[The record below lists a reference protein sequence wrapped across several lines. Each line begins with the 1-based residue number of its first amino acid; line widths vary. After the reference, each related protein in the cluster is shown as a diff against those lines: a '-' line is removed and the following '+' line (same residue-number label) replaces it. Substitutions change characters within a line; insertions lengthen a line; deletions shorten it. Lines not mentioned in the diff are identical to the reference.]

1 MKSKQDIAELEFL
14 SILYSKTNIAMD
26 LLQIK
31 PKYML
36 NQVHQKIFELILK
49 SQKDLGVV
57 DDSFITDKLQTHE
70 LIEMTEIIS
79 EEYLPFE
86 SIKKHFMSAQTVI
99 LDNYKRKVIKDIT
112 TKFNSRLITV
122 DEYLKKMEKIQNIQ
136 IQDKGIYLT
145 EEEITT
151 SINVEKVRIPLKR
164 FGQLDK
170 ILELVQND
178 FLVIGAN
185 TGTGKSSLLLN
196 LMNDLMEDYQCIYF
210 NLEMSKS
217 TLYKRMIAIQA
228 NVSVNA
234 VTSPSTEYQANNI
247 KNAIKY
253 ITNHDVCV
261 EHRLS
266 DLEDIEF
273 YIKMMKNEK
282 GKHTIVFLD
291 HLGLIRT
298 KNSKSLYEKITEIAK
313 SLRQICLKYDCTIIS
328 ACQLNRSSYGSEKLD
343 LSMLKD
349 SGEIENS
356 ASKIILLYRNK
367 EYSSDC
373 LEPEM
378 MLNICKNRDGML
390 GETSLIYEKVKQTFR
405 EKIRGAE

>member
-14 SILYSKTNIAMD
+14 SILYSKTDIALD

-31 PKYML
+31 PKYL
-36 NQVHQKIFELILK
+36 FNKIHQKIFKLILESYEK
-49 SQKDLGVV
+49 QSIV
-57 DDSFITDKLQTHE
+57 DYSYIADKLFEGVE
-70 LIEMTEIIS
+70 LTSMTDIVS
-79 EEYLPFE
+79 EEYLPLVN
-86 SIKKHFMSAQTVI
+86 IKNHFMSVQTII
-99 LDNYKRKVIKDIT
+99 LNNYKKEVIKNIT
-112 TKFNSRLITV
+112 TKFNSGQLTV

-136 IQDKGIYLT
+136 IQEKGIYLT
-145 EEEITT
+145 EEEITS
-151 SINVEKVRIPLKR
+151 SINVEKVRIPLKKYT
-164 FGQLDK
+164 QLDK

-196 LMNDLMEDYQCIYF
+196 IMDDLMEDYQCIYF

-217 TLYKRMIAIQA
+217 TIYKRMVAIRG
-228 NVSVNA
+228 NVPVNA
-234 VTSPSTEYQANNI
+234 VTSPQDHQKDLVDE
-247 KNAIKY
+247 AIEY
-253 ITNHDVCV
+253 ITSQDVCV
-261 EHRLS
+261 EHKLS

-298 KNSKSLYEKITEIAK
+298 KNAKSLYEKITEIAK

-390 GETSLIYEKVKQTFR
+390 GEISLMYDKTKQIFKER
-405 EKIRGAE
+405 SYADR

>member
-14 SILYSKTNIAMD
+14 SILYSKTDIALD

-36 NQVHQKIFELILK
+36 NKVHQKIFEIMLE
-49 SQKDLGVV
+49 SYSEQGVMDYSYISDKLFEGCEIEEITEIV
-57 DDSFITDKLQTHE
+57 SETYLPIINFKEHFITSQ
-70 LIEMTEIIS
+70 MT
-79 EEYLPFE
+79 
-86 SIKKHFMSAQTVI
+86 I
-99 LDNYKRKVIKDIT
+99 LNNYKRKVIQDIT
-112 TKFNSRLITV
+112 FKLNTGKITV
-122 DEYLKKMEKIQNIQ
+122 DEYLKKMEKIQSVQ

-145 EEEITT
+145 KEELTENI
-151 SINVEKVRIPLKR
+151 SVKKVRVSLKKYT
-164 FGQLDK
+164 QLDK

-178 FLVIGAN
+178 FLVVGAN

-196 LMNDLMEDYQCIYF
+196 FMNDLMEDYQCIYF

-217 TLYKRMIAIQA
+217 TIYKRMIAIRGD
-228 NVSVNA
+228 VPVNA
-234 VTSPSTEYQANNI
+234 VANHSTDYQKSLI
-247 KNAIKY
+247 DNAIEY

-273 YIKMMKNEK
+273 YIKMMKNEN

-291 HLGLIRT
+291 HIGLIRT

-313 SLRQICLKYDCTIIS
+313 NLRQICLKYDCTIIS

-378 MLNICKNRDGML
+378 LLNICKNRDGML
-390 GETSLIYEKVKQTFR
+390 GEISLMYDKTKQIFKEKGF
-405 EKIRGAE
+405 